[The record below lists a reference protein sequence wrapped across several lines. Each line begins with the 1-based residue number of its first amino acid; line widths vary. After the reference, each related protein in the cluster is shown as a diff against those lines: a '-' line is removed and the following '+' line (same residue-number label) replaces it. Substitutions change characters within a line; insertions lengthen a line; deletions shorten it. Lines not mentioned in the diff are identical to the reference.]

1 MILLRKML
9 RSGRKI
15 NNETKDKRSLPQYV
29 TRMAE
34 QRAFYQRNRRRAWPL
49 LQRSWLTMFNVCPF
63 IRILEPL
70 HVHIVHMASI
80 SYWSSD
86 CVLKCGVA
94 HTWRQI
100 SVTLNYDRLR
110 GHQVKLK

>member
-1 MILLRKML
+1 
-9 RSGRKI
+9 
-15 NNETKDKRSLPQYV
+15 
-29 TRMAE
+29 MAE

-49 LQRSWLTMFNVCPF
+49 LQRSLLTMFNVCPF
-63 IRILEPL
+63 IRILQPL
-70 HVHIVHMASI
+70 HMHIVHMASI